1 MRRRIVHALAALAA
15 LVPGTA
21 AAVLTPRPDTP
32 PPAASGEARA
42 QPAPRAQA
50 EVLYADAYDEVA
62 RAKQDLAGGRA
73 KSAEKRFRRALDRA
87 LRAAELDTAYHEA
100 WNLAGYAARRLGDHE
115 RALAAYGR
123 CLRLAPDYAAARE
136 YLGEALVELGRLD
149 EARAQL
155 AWLERLGAK
164 DEARVLRGALE
175 AAAAKAVTPVSAPAA
190 DAPSDS
196 SASK

>member
-1 MRRRIVHALAALAA
+1 MRNV
-15 LVPGTA
+15 G
-21 AAVLTPRPDTP
+21 AVAES
-32 PPAASGEARA
+32 PAAGEAVDGARWI
-42 QPAPRAQA
+42 RYDRS
-50 EVLYADAYDEVA
+50 VLGAF
-62 RAKQDLAGGRA
+62 AGHP
-73 KSAEKRFRRALDRA
+73 
-87 LRAAELDTAYHEA
+87 AYHRHWADPAGPDDRVAVYTVAACELNEVRRYVADRSVQPHFDPHSLQLEA
-100 WNLAGYAARRLGDHE
+100 RVF
-115 RALAAYGR
+115 
-123 CLRLAPDYAAARE
+123 
-136 YLGEALVELGRLD
+136 GEALVELGRLD

>member
-1 MRRRIVHALAALAA
+1 MRLRIVPALAALAA

-32 PPAASGEARA
+32 PPAASAEARG
-42 QPAPRAQA
+42 QRPPREQA
-50 EVLYADAYDEVA
+50 EVLYAGAYDEVA
-62 RAKQDLAGGRA
+62 KAKEDLAGGRA
-73 KSAEKRFRRALDRA
+73 KNAEKRFRRALDRA

-100 WNLAGYAARRLGDHE
+100 WNLAGYAARRLGDYD

-136 YLGEALVELGRLD
+136 YLGEALVELGRHD

-164 DEARVLRGALE
+164 DEARVLREALE
-175 AAAAKAVTPVSAPAA
+175 AAAAKAGAPASAPAA
-190 DAPSDS
+190 GAPPDS
-196 SASK
+196 AASK